1 MERINISTSIT
12 HLIEAKNISL
22 FRGNSQKARSISHEF
37 TTCVAKTQGRWN
49 NDNIQSKQYKNR
61 SSLKSLVKP
70 YSMSMNLTCSLLYSD
85 KPAKKGHKFLD
96 Q

>member
-37 TTCVAKTQGRWN
+37 TTCVAKTQGRW
-49 NDNIQSKQYKNR
+49 K
-61 SSLKSLVKP
+61 
-70 YSMSMNLTCSLLYSD
+70 
-85 KPAKKGHKFLD
+85 
-96 Q
+96 